1 MASSPSPHDI
11 NFCVLSLEGAKASAL
26 VSDVLNA
33 TLGLVRMP
41 QSPGSLGQSSR
52 CTRHRWVKGKMHA
65 TLRLRVSVWG
75 MFARINTVP
84 VPALVHPVYCSTRKS
99 NGETR
104 EGALTVD
111 EWASGNEGE
120 RLSMQSRVAQHL
132 TIHAKQAHTNVQQR
146 LYHSLAF
153 P

>member
-65 TLRLRVSVWG
+65 TLRLRYPYRHLCIQCTAVLG
-75 MFARINTVP
+75 KAMARLAKAP
-84 VPALVHPVYCSTRKS
+84 SPLMSGRP
-99 NGETR
+99 ETKVR
-104 EGALTVD
+104 G
-111 EWASGNEGE
+111 
-120 RLSMQSRVAQHL
+120 
-132 TIHAKQAHTNVQQR
+132 
-146 LYHSLAF
+146 
-153 P
+153 